1 LHSILLGNGI
11 MLPIA
16 TAMMADVA
24 ELHRA
29 RTGVNEDAA
38 YSAVFSLA
46 MRRAISFSLM
56 ASGWALSGIG
66 FVTDA
71 ARTTPTPEA
80 IWRLGAAT
88 FLPGPLVCVAAF
100 LAIRQYPVTRQRLA
114 ALGAP
119 PPAGQRP
126 AVHLA
131 LVKKR

>member
-1 LHSILLGNGI
+1 

-29 RTGVNEDAA
+29 RTGDNKDGA

-46 MRRAISFSLM
+46 MRLAISFSMM
-56 ASGWALSGIG
+56 ASGWTLSGIG

-71 ARTTPTPEA
+71 THTTQTPEA

-88 FLPGPLVCVAAF
+88 FIAGPLVCVASL
-100 LAIRQYPVTRQRLA
+100 LAIRRYPLTREIINAETANQ
-114 ALGAP
+114 
-119 PPAGQRP
+119 AG
-126 AVHLA
+126 
-131 LVKKR
+131 